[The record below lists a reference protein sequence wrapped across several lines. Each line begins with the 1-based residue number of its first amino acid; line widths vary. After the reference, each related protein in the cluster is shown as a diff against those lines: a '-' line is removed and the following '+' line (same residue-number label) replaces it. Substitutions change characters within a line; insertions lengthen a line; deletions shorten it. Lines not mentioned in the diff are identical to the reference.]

1 MNLILWIVAAVLAL
15 AFAAAGAM
23 KLAKPRAD
31 LVSSGMGWAE
41 DYSDAAVKGIGAIE
55 LLGAVGLVLPPAVG
69 VATVLAPLAAL
80 GLALTMGGAV
90 VVHLRRGEGGAAAA
104 PALVLGV
111 LALVVAILRFGP
123 VGF

>member
-55 LLGAVGLVLPPAVG
+55 LLGA
-69 VATVLAPLAAL
+69 
-80 GLALTMGGAV
+80 
-90 VVHLRRGEGGAAAA
+90 GAAE
-104 PALVLGV
+104 VSNGV
-111 LALVVAILRFGP
+111 LSKVASVRS
-123 VGF
+123 